1 MIRFLENN
9 ELNSHSSSF
18 NITYPRNAN
27 IIFGNYPFPDRI
39 HNLKLNIKFNIDPNM
54 KNYTNVKGDMT
65 SWTHFVEDD
74 DFIKFLNYT
83 INKHQVSHPDLFK
96 FFYQRKTIE
105 DAWGNI
111 YRKGDSLTSHI
122 HYSYSGILFLSEG
135 CDLILPELNIKITPF
150 PGDYYYFPPIIYHG
164 FDEILNDEERY
175 SIAFNVKEKPGASFE
190 MEKNLNDKR

>member
-27 IIFGNYPFPDRI
+27 IIFGNYPFPDRV
-39 HNLKLNIKFNIDPNM
+39 HNLKLSIKSNIDPNM
-54 KNYTNVKGDMT
+54 KNYTNVKGEMT
-65 SWTHFVEDD
+65 SWTQFVKDD
-74 DFIKFLNYT
+74 NFIKFLNFT

-105 DAWGNI
+105 DAWGNL

-122 HYSYSGILFLSEG
+122 HYSDSCILFLSEG

-150 PGDYYYFPPIIYHG
+150 PGDYYFFPPMIYHG
-164 FDEILNDEERY
+164 FDEI
-175 SIAFNVKEKPGASFE
+175 
-190 MEKNLNDKR
+190 